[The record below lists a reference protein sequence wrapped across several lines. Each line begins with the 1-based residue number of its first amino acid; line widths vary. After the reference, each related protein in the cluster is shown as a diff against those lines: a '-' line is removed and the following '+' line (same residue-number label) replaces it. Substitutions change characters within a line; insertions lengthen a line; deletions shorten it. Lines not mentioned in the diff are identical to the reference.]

1 MSFYAIY
8 PENGNPIYEVND
20 FETFLKD
27 ECNFD
32 RQDIAA
38 VSDMYDD
45 YFQVSKMRSMVES
58 MENEL
63 YAMSECLNSLCSD
76 VLDELDVLKEYTLEK
91 TLSVAKKDKMREII
105 NRIMKMIDDSF

>member
-32 RQDIAA
+32 R
-38 VSDMYDD
+38 
-45 YFQVSKMRSMVES
+45 
-58 MENEL
+58 
-63 YAMSECLNSLCSD
+63 
-76 VLDELDVLKEYTLEK
+76 
-91 TLSVAKKDKMREII
+91 
-105 NRIMKMIDDSF
+105 